1 MSINHDQTSLMQKH
15 QRGKKKSNL
24 QVNVNTVVTETKP
37 RWRIE
42 RLAEIYGF
50 SLQDAEIS

>member
-15 QRGKKKSNL
+15 QRGKKK
-24 QVNVNTVVTETKP
+24 VNVNTVVTETKP